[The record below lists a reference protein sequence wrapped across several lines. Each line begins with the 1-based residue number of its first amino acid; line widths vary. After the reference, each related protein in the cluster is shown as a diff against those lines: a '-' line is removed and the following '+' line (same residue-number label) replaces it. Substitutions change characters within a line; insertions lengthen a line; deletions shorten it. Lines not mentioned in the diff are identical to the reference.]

1 MKTNIIMKSFILI
14 LTLFCFINMNAQ
26 ENKDEK
32 LPYYEITEEYET
44 YTAGTVAA
52 RVIDGLGFRYYWAT
66 EGLRDEDLAYRP
78 SDMARTTDETIE
90 HLYGLSKI
98 IVNSTLK
105 KPNIAGEEENLTF
118 AEKRKKTLVNFK
130 TAADI
135 LRASD
140 DVSEY
145 KLVFKN
151 ENETFELPFW
161 NNLNGPI
168 GDAIWHCGQVI
179 SFRRSSGNPYNS
191 KASVFTG
198 KVSE

>member
-1 MKTNIIMKSFILI
+1 M
-14 LTLFCFINMNAQ
+14 
-26 ENKDEK
+26 
-32 LPYYEITEEYET
+32 
-44 YTAGTVAA
+44 
-52 RVIDGLGFRYYWAT
+52 
-66 EGLRDEDLAYRP
+66 
-78 SDMARTTDETIE
+78 
-90 HLYGLSKI
+90 
-98 IVNSTLK
+98 NSTLK

-151 ENETFELPFW
+151 ENGTFELPFW